1 MISESDLSSQQF
13 GESVASP
20 SLDQESVTFA
30 HLHAEEIDNVVTEL
44 PTIKHASLWPL
55 LLFCIHFVHAL
66 LYSYLYPYQVYDTDL
81 FAYFIYFRNWLDHT
95 QALHSATFF
104 PVPKPLLVFLLG
116 PLGNPWFAFSVSAI
130 AAAGLGSVV
139 YLIFRNAFGQLPALL
154 FSVFFLL
161 DPLKGILALRSS
173 AELYLCLFF
182 FLSLYLASRDRH
194 GLSSVCIALSALVK
208 PVTLPSAFFFL
219 FVPQLSH
226 IKRWVYTAVALSALP
241 LTFLVLHEVAGGTTS
256 SERFFNE
263 FTAMRNTTAVTPDQV
278 VSFVFWTQLVKTRF
292 PLSAPFGFLGIIMWL
307 AADRRRLTSPL
318 LLFPLGFLVG
328 YFTLSIMSPYSPF
341 FRFFWPLEIWF
352 LAFLV
357 YGIVESAR
365 RITFG
370 HATQHKVVMG
380 FLFFFLLD
388 DSLQYYFRYRN
399 KFILP
404 FENGMAFV
412 QRSLEFL
419 KRERQAHESVM
430 TSLAFVPPVMWTLN
444 SYDRTDVVLS
454 VEEKAT
460 KGERV
465 QPEWIIYV
473 PTISANLKTNEWLD
487 EIVRAG
493 HYQLRLQEGTSALLR
508 RPAVQPEQMFGPR
521 QDEPQD

>member
-1 MISESDLSSQQF
+1 MFTERCSSPQQLAQP
-13 GESVASP
+13 SAS
-20 SLDQESVTFA
+20 SFLDQKSLTFA
-30 HLHAEEIDNVVTEL
+30 RQLEGNTVNLVTEL
-44 PTIKHASLWPL
+44 PITTPAPLWSL
-55 LLFCIHFVHAL
+55 LLFCIHFAHAL
-66 LYSYLYPYQVYDTDL
+66 WYGHLYPYQVYDTDL
-81 FAYFIYFRNWLDHT
+81 FAYFIYFRNWLDHN
-95 QALHSATFF
+95 QILHSATFF

-116 PLGNPWFAFSVSAI
+116 PLANPWFAFSVSAF
-130 AAAGLGSVV
+130 AAAGLGSVIYIV
-139 YLIFRNAFGQLPALL
+139 ARNAFGHLPALL
-154 FSVFFLL
+154 FSLFFLL
-161 DPLKGILALRSS
+161 DPFKGILALRSS

-182 FLSLYLASRDRH
+182 FLSLYLASRDQY

-219 FVPQLSH
+219 LPPQLSRT
-226 IKRWVYTAVALSALP
+226 KRWVYIGMALFALP

-256 SERFFNE
+256 SERFFSE
-263 FTAMRNTTAVTPDQV
+263 FTAMRNTAAVTPDQV

-307 AADRRRLTSPL
+307 AADRKRLTSPL
-318 LLFPLGFLVG
+318 LLFPLGFLAG
-328 YFTLSIMSPYSPF
+328 YLTLSIMSPYSPF
-341 FRFFWPLEIWF
+341 FRFFWPIEIWF

-357 YGIVESAR
+357 YGIVEGVR

-370 HATQHKVVMG
+370 QATQHKVVMG

-404 FENGMAFV
+404 FESGMAFV

-419 KRERQAHESVM
+419 KRERQGHESVM

-444 SYDRTDVVLS
+444 SYDRTDIVLS

-460 KGERV
+460 KGENV
-465 QPEWIIYV
+465 QPDWIIYV
-473 PTISANLKTNEWLD
+473 PTISANLQTNEWL
-487 EIVRAG
+487 EQLIRNG
-493 HYQLRLQEGTSALLR
+493 HYQLQLQEGTSALLR
-508 RPAVQPEQMFGPR
+508 HSSPRPAPSTPG
-521 QDEPQD
+521 

>member
-1 MISESDLSSQQF
+1 MSSGNTSSSLQIAKPL
-13 GESVASP
+13 VSP
-20 SLDQESVTFA
+20 SLDQEDLTLT
-30 HLHAEEIDNVVTEL
+30 HLQTNEADDLAAAL
-44 PTIKHASLWPL
+44 PTIESAFFWPL
-55 LLFCIHFVHAL
+55 LLFCIHFAHAL
-66 LYSYLYPYQVYDTDL
+66 LYAYLYPYQVYDTDL
-81 FAYFIYFRNWLDHT
+81 FAYFIYFRNWLDHVQT
-95 QALHSATFF
+95 LHSAIFF

-116 PLGNPWFAFSVSAI
+116 PLGDPWFAFYISAL

-139 YLIFRNAFGQLPALL
+139 YVISRNAFGHLPALL
-154 FSVFFLL
+154 FSIFFLL

-208 PVTLPSAFFFL
+208 PVTLPAAFFFL
-219 FVPQLSH
+219 LPPQLSRT
-226 IKRWVYTAVALSALP
+226 KRWVCTSIALSALP
-241 LTFLVLHEVAGGTTS
+241 LTLLVLHEVAGGTTS

-318 LLFPLGFLVG
+318 FLFPLGFLAG
-328 YFTLSIMSPYSPF
+328 YLTLSIASPYSPF
-341 FRFFWPLEIWF
+341 FRFFWPIEIWF
-352 LAFLV
+352 LAFLA
-357 YGIVESAR
+357 YGIVEGVR
-365 RITFG
+365 RITLG
-370 HATQHKVVMG
+370 QAVQHKVVMG
-380 FLFFFLLD
+380 FLCFFLFD

-399 KFILP
+399 KFTLP
-404 FENGMAFV
+404 FEEGMAFV
-412 QRSLEFL
+412 QRSLDIL

-444 SYDRTDVVLS
+444 SYDRIDAVLS

-460 KGERV
+460 KGESV

-487 EIVRAG
+487 EILRAG

-508 RPAVQPEQMFGPR
+508 RPSVQPEQLFGPSR
-521 QDEPQD
+521 DEP

>member
-1 MISESDLSSQQF
+1 MVTESGISSQQF
-13 GESVASP
+13 GKPVASP
-20 SLDQESVTFA
+20 SLEQEGVTLA
-30 HLHAEEIDNVVTEL
+30 HLHVKETDNFVTEL
-44 PTIKHASLWPL
+44 PTIKHAWVWPL
-55 LLFCIHFVHAL
+55 LLFCLHLTQAL
-66 LYSYLYPYQVYDTDL
+66 LYAYLYPYQVYDTDL

-130 AAAGLGSVV
+130 ATAGLGSTL
-139 YLIFRNAFGQLPALL
+139 YLIARNAFGHTPALL
-154 FSVFFLL
+154 FSIFLLL
-161 DPLKGILALRSS
+161 DPFKGILALRSS

-182 FLSLYLASRDRH
+182 FLSLYLASRDQY

-208 PVTLPSAFFFL
+208 PVTLPAAFFFL
-219 FVPQLSH
+219 FAPQLGLK
-226 IKRWVYTAVALSALP
+226 KRWVYTAIALSALP

-278 VSFVFWTQLVKTRF
+278 LSFVFWTQLVKTRF
-292 PLSAPFGFLGIIMWL
+292 PLSAAFGFLGIIMWL
-307 AADRRRLTSPL
+307 AADRRRLTDPL
-318 LLFPLGFLVG
+318 LLFPLSFLAG
-328 YFTLSIMSPYSPF
+328 YIALSVVSPYSPF
-341 FRFFWPLEIWF
+341 FRFFWPIEIWF

-357 YGIVESAR
+357 YGIVEGAR
-365 RITFG
+365 RIMFEHT
-370 HATQHKVVMG
+370 TQYKVVTG
-380 FLFFFLLD
+380 FLLFFLLD

-399 KFILP
+399 KFVLP

-419 KRERQAHESVM
+419 KRERHEHESVM
-430 TSLAFVPPVMWTLN
+430 TSLAFVPPVMWTLK
-444 SYDRTDVVLS
+444 SYDQTDIILS

-465 QPEWIIYV
+465 QPDWILYV
-473 PTISANLKTNEWLD
+473 PTISANLQTNEWLN

-493 HYQLRLQEGTSALLR
+493 NYQLQLQEGTSALLR
-508 RPAVQPEQMFGPR
+508 RPSVQPERRFGSSR
-521 QDEPQD
+521 DEP